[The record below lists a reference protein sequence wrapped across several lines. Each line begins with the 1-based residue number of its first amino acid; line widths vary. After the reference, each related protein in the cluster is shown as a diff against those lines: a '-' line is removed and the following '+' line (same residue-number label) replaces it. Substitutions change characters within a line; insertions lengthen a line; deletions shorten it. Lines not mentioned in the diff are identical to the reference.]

1 MLKPVPLAAECL
13 LSAVFRA
20 WAVTAATVLDGEG
33 RRLLQDKQW
42 RSWKNGKG
50 QVEDDAQNRIEH
62 VMKHRTLAAWYPG
75 PGCVPEVSTEPGDKD
90 QSSQPG

>member
-13 LSAVFRA
+13 LSTVFRA

-42 RSWKNGKG
+42 RGWKNGKG
-50 QVEDDAQNRIEH
+50 QVEDG
-62 VMKHRTLAAWYPG
+62 T
-75 PGCVPEVSTEPGDKD
+75 
-90 QSSQPG
+90 